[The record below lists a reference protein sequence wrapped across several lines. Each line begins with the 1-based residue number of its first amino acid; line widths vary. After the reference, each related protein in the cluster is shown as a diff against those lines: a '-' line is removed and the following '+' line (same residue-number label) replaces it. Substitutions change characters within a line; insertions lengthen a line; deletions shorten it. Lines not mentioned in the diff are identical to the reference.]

1 MCVCMYADILLCLLP
16 PSSCYPCHYSIL
28 SSLSPHSLY
37 ILILTLLCSP
47 LLSYC
52 IFATVIFLSPFPS
65 LSSPSPLPLPS
76 PAGAHDDAR
85 MNVAIALT
93 AAKEGAAV
101 ANHVEV
107 LSLIKAPVSD
117 KEGARQVVRGARV
130 RDTLTQKEWD
140 VRAKVVVNA
149 TGPFTDLIRHMDD
162 PGQPSICS
170 PSAGIHISLPS
181 YYR

>member
-1 MCVCMYADILLCLLP
+1 
-16 PSSCYPCHYSIL
+16 
-28 SSLSPHSLY
+28 
-37 ILILTLLCSP
+37 
-47 LLSYC
+47 
-52 IFATVIFLSPFPS
+52 
-65 LSSPSPLPLPS
+65 
-76 PAGAHDDAR
+76 

-93 AAKEGAAV
+93 AAREGAAV

-130 RDTLTQKEWD
+130 RDTLTQKEWN

-162 PGQPSICS
+162 PAQPSICS

>member
-1 MCVCMYADILLCLLP
+1 
-16 PSSCYPCHYSIL
+16 
-28 SSLSPHSLY
+28 
-37 ILILTLLCSP
+37 
-47 LLSYC
+47 
-52 IFATVIFLSPFPS
+52 
-65 LSSPSPLPLPS
+65 
-76 PAGAHDDAR
+76 

-93 AAKEGAAV
+93 AAREGAVV

-107 LSLIKAPVSD
+107 LSLIKAPAG
-117 KEGARQVVRGARV
+117 EGEGVREVVRGARV

-140 VRAKVVVNA
+140 VKAKVVVNA

-162 PGQPSICS
+162 PEQPGICS